1 MKKET
6 ADFVMDLL
14 IRELENEFIQANG
27 EYDPLD
33 LDYVRDLIRASKDFV
48 KLFEGVKKYIYE
60 DMLTEAICKLI
71 NCPIKK

>member
-60 DMLTEAICKLI
+60 DMLTEAIHKLI

>member
-27 EYDPLD
+27 NYDPLD

-60 DMLTEAICKLI
+60 DMLTEAIRRLI